1 MYNKRYSKKIY
12 KRCAVMNNI
21 ASIAISNTT
30 RKFDKDYHYIIPD
43 KYIGSIVPGMR
54 VIVPFGKSNRLVEG
68 YVLDVLESPEVSFVK
83 GDKQG
88 YR

>member
-1 MYNKRYSKKIY
+1 
-12 KRCAVMNNI
+12 MNNI

-54 VIVPFGKSNRLVEG
+54 VIVPSASQTGWWKVMSWMCWKALKFLR
-68 YVLDVLESPEVSFVK
+68 
-83 GDKQG
+83 
-88 YR
+88 